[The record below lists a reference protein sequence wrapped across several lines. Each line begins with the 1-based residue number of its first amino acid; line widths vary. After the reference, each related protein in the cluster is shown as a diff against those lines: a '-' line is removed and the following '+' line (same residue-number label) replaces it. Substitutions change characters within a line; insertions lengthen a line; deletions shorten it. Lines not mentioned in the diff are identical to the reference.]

1 MIIITDFLPVYP
13 DVAAHELVELVCVCP
28 GVTEFCC
35 GISMNV
41 ASLQRRGRGSSS
53 SGPLAHRRG
62 LSNLTDALKHATDAQ
77 VNKAREDGVTLRY

>member
-1 MIIITDFLPVYP
+1 MITIKDFLPIYP
-13 DVAAHELVELVCVCP
+13 DVATHELVGLICGCP

-41 ASLQRRGRGSSS
+41 ASLQYRGRGSSS
-53 SGPLAHRRG
+53 SRPLVHRRG